1 MTKKV
6 NNNCQSYFLCVM
18 MTPPQVY
25 AGLMLKVIFFNAWC
39 VYHSNWVMRHSI
51 IYNRDNVGIV

>member
-1 MTKKV
+1 MTRKV

-18 MTPPQVY
+18 MTPPQEY
-25 AGLMLKVIFFNAWC
+25 AGLMLKVIFLSMMD
-39 VYHSNWVMRHSI
+39 HSNWVMRHSI